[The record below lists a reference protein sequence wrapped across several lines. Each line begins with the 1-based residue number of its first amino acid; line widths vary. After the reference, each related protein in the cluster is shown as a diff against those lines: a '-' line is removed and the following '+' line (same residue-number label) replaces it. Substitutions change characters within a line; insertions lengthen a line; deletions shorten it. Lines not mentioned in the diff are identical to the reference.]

1 MSIPPINPSDSDY
14 VGEVLHDMATLPFDS
29 IEQKSGGTQFKLVVD
44 FGEGRQA
51 LLKPMRFPREV
62 VSHYVLRP
70 VTQIQGSISF
80 EPSSV
85 NCGKPYLNTI
95 SWNYLSF
102 LPKEVRLCNFLVSKN
117 LTKDLFF
124 NKFQQCS
131 MSDNSENT
139 KH

>member
-62 VSHYVLRP
+62 VSHYVWRP
-70 VTQIQGSISF
+70 VTQIQGRISF
-80 EPSSV
+80 EASRV
-85 NCGKPYLNTI
+85 NYGKPYVN
-95 SWNYLSF
+95 
-102 LPKEVRLCNFLVSKN
+102 KNFLEFLV
-117 LTKDLFF
+117 DIY
-124 NKFQQCS
+124 QCIYFVTNFS
-131 MSDNSENT
+131 RFYVA
-139 KH
+139 